1 MCILLI
7 RNFYKYLRSIQSP
20 LWDASDSK
28 TRLSAKFFRS
38 RGWGANK
45 TQIVY
50 SSYLNFHTVG
60 SYLNLLIN
68 NGLAERVVGD
78 IVCYRIA
85 PKGEEAL
92 GHMPE
97 MEEGEEIA
105 TE

>member
-1 MCILLI
+1 
-7 RNFYKYLRSIQSP
+7 
-20 LWDASDSK
+20 
-28 TRLSAKFFRS
+28 
-38 RGWGANK
+38 
-45 TQIVY
+45 
-50 SSYLNFHTVG
+50 VG